1 MTRRALR
8 WVLLALVAGCGDATA
23 PLRVDYYEWRFFEP
37 AAGGGV
43 DTLAFAW
50 PTARQPLRIWA
61 EDSLGLVGHTTS
73 AIQSWQAQFLYGEFR
88 GQLVSDSSNADII
101 VLAGQAPIG
110 GPVLPSMARQCQGAT
125 DIAVDPLTFVLT
137 PPMHIYIELRL
148 APDAPGVDE
157 CLALTTAHELGHA
170 LGIFQH
176 SPDPDDLMYSD
187 PVVAAPSERDRN
199 TAARAYHTPTTIQ
212 LSR

>member
-8 WVLLALVAGCGDATA
+8 WALLALLAACGDATA
-23 PLRVDYYEWRFFEP
+23 PLRVDRYEWRLFEP
-37 AAGGGV
+37 RPGGGI

-50 PTARQPLRIWA
+50 PNASQPLRIWA
-61 EDSLGLVGHTTS
+61 QDSLGLVGHTTA

-88 GQLVSDSSNADII
+88 GTLVPDSSEADII
-101 VLAGQAPIG
+101 VVAGPAPADA
-110 GPVLPSMARQCQGAT
+110 PVLPMMARQCRGAT
-125 DIAVDPLTFVLT
+125 DIAVDPLTFVLR
-137 PPMHIYIELRL
+137 PPMHIYIELRF
-148 APDAPGVDE
+148 APDDPGVDA

-176 SPDPDDLMYSD
+176 STDPDDLMYSD
-187 PVVAAPSERDRN
+187 PVVAAPSARDRN
-199 TAARAYHTPTTIQ
+199 TAERAYHTPTTIQ